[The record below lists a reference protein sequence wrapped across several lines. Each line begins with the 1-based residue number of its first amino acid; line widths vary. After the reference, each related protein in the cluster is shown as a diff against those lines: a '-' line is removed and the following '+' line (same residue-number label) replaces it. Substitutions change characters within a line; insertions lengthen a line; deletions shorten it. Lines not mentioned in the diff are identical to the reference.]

1 VGKKFL
7 PLFIAAISVI
17 ICFSAQ
23 TSAQHADRIFVN
35 GKIWTEDEARPQ
47 AQALAVSGDRIIAVG
62 SDEKVRAIAAPDTAI
77 VDLRGRLVVP
87 GFQDSHL
94 HFPGRSVNEIDLHGA
109 ETLKDFQ
116 QRLSDFAK
124 AHPSLSW
131 ITGDGWGYS
140 AFPNQ
145 TVDKKYIDEVIPDRP
160 VYVSER
166 DGHMGLANSKALLM
180 AGITSATPD
189 PPNGHIM
196 KGADG
201 TPTGEFKESAQ
212 RLITSRVPP
221 ESTDDQYQALIQHMN
236 EAAAA
241 GLTSVQDAMTN
252 LETFPVY
259 ERAAA
264 AGALKLR
271 FRFAPPILPKE
282 GGAPKNH
289 KLQKPLTEAD
299 LILYKKLRDTFRGP
313 LLKFGA
319 IKGFLDGT
327 VDARTAA
334 MFEPYIGGGTGIPF
348 WEQDDLNK
356 TVALYDKEGFQLML
370 HAIGDKAIN
379 MALNAFEYA
388 AKTNGTTGRRH
399 RVEHV
404 EVPLLSD
411 LPRFKQLG
419 VIAST
424 QATFAS
430 PDPTTL
436 ENFAPLLGP
445 ARASHADSFRI
456 FDDAGAVQAFGSDWG
471 VFPFEPLPAIYCAV
485 TRMTPEGTPAGGWYP
500 AGRISVEA
508 ALRHY
513 TRDGAYASFDE
524 DVRGTLAPGKLADFV
539 VLSEDILIAPPAE
552 ILTTKVLLTVM
563 GGKDTYRDKDFRQQT
578 KTALSRKR

>member
-1 VGKKFL
+1 VGRILCQGVLASILVSNF
-7 PLFIAAISVI
+7 
-17 ICFSAQ
+17 CFAQ
-23 TSAQHADRIFVN
+23 TPAQHTDRIFVN
-35 GKIWTEDEARPQ
+35 GKIWTEDDARPQ
-47 AQALAVSGDRIIAVG
+47 AQALAVSGDKIIAVG
-62 SDEKVRAIAAPDTAI
+62 SDEEIKAMAVPDTAI

-94 HFPGRSVNEIDLHGA
+94 HFPGRSVNEVDLHGT

-124 AHPSLSW
+124 AHSSLPW
-131 ITGDGWGYS
+131 ITGHGWGYS

-145 TVDKKYIDEVIPDRP
+145 TVDKKYIDQVISDRP
-160 VYVSER
+160 VYVLER
-166 DGHMGLANSKALLM
+166 DGHMGLANSKALQI
-180 AGITSATPD
+180 AGITSATSD
-189 PPNGHIM
+189 PPNGQIM
-196 KGADG
+196 KDKNGE
-201 TPTGEFKESAQ
+201 PTGEFKEAAQ
-212 RLITSRVPP
+212 GLIFSQVPP
-221 ESTDDQYQALIQHMN
+221 PTMDDEYESLLQHMD

-241 GLTSVQDAMTN
+241 GLTAVQDAYTSM
-252 LETFPVY
+252 ESFPVF

-264 AGALKLR
+264 ANTLKVR
-271 FRFAPPILPKE
+271 FRFAPPILLFE
-282 GGAPKNH
+282 RGGAPPKH
-289 KLQKPLTEAD
+289 KLEKPLTDAD
-299 LILYKKLRDTFRGP
+299 LAPYRKLRETFQGP

-319 IKGFLDGT
+319 IKGVLDGT

-334 MFEPYIGGGTGIPF
+334 MFQPYAGGGAGIPF

-356 TVALYDKEGFQLML
+356 TVALYDKEGFQVLL

-399 RVEHV
+399 RVEHA
-404 EVPLLSD
+404 EVPLLTD

-424 QATFAS
+424 QAMFAN
-430 PDPTTL
+430 PDATVL

-445 ARASHADSFRI
+445 ERASHADSFKI
-456 FDDAGAVQAFGSDWG
+456 YDDAGIVQAFGSDWG
-471 VFPFEPLPAIYCAV
+471 VFSFEPLPAIYCVV
-485 TRMTPEGTPAGGWYP
+485 TRMTPEGMPPGGWYP

-524 DVRGTLAPGKLADFV
+524 NVRGTLTPGKLADFV
-539 VLSEDILIAPPAE
+539 VLSKDILTTPPAE

-563 GGKDTYRDKDFRQQT
+563 GGKDTYRDRNFP
-578 KTALSRKR
+578 